1 MKTLIA
7 ITSALFITVACQ
19 KKTEVPVVQPAT
31 TPAIEIIDQHTPVQD
46 VITTSD
52 TEKPKEVECED

>member
-7 ITSALFITVACQ
+7 AVSALFITVACQ
-19 KKTEVPVVQPAT
+19 KKTEVPVVPPAP
-31 TPAIEIIDQHTPVQD
+31 TPAVEPVGQQQPQD
-46 VITTSD
+46 TTTVSD